1 MKKQLRGG
9 RINRVN
15 PLIQQIISNEFLRN
29 SESIIN
35 KSTITHVSTSPDM
48 KRSTIYVSNI
58 ENNKSQLITALEKN
72 RSKIQKELANRFVK
86 SSKSSK
92 LSIQSQMFCDIETLF
107 DIPPEAFDPEPKVN
121 STVIKITPHN
131 RYQKYIPHYSNFKK
145 VLTICFANPR
155 KKIATALKNIN
166 VDVSKLSFDINSRAE
181 ELEINDYFEILMQ
194 YESQI

>member
-58 ENNKSQLITALEKN
+58 ENNLSLIH
-72 RSKIQKELANRFVK
+72 I
-86 SSKSSK
+86 
-92 LSIQSQMFCDIETLF
+92 
-107 DIPPEAFDPEPKVN
+107 
-121 STVIKITPHN
+121 
-131 RYQKYIPHYSNFKK
+131 
-145 VLTICFANPR
+145 
-155 KKIATALKNIN
+155 
-166 VDVSKLSFDINSRAE
+166 
-181 ELEINDYFEILMQ
+181 
-194 YESQI
+194 